1 MKEKFI
7 QFDSGKEQDLFK
19 KLLWKDNRDFKVDMR
34 STFFVDFKYTITQ
47 REFNMR
53 VLSLIDKMINIL
65 ELEYKN
71 EKVEKLIKKSSKK

>member
-7 QFDSGKEQDLFK
+7 QFDSGEEQDLFK

-71 EKVEKLIKKSSKK
+71 EKVEKLIKKTNKK

>member
-7 QFDSGKEQDLFK
+7 QFDSGEEQDLFK
-19 KLLWKDNRDFKVDMR
+19 KLLWKDNRDFKVDKR